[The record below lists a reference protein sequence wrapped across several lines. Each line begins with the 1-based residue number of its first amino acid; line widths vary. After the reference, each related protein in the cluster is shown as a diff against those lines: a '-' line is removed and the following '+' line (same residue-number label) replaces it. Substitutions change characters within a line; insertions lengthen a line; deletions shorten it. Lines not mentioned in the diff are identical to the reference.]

1 MSSQAQI
8 EANRQNAQLST
19 GPTSQTGK
27 AKSSHNALKTGLT
40 GRTVLLPTDDV
51 EAYTRHV
58 DRFLLDHQPATDAEK
73 TLVQSVADT
82 EWRLLRIPSLE
93 SGIYAVGRRQL
104 AEQFAGEPDS
114 AVRTAMIEAQVF
126 LTFRKDLNNLALQ
139 ETRLRRQRETDVVE
153 LKALQ
158 KQRKENADSQMH
170 KAAEYYRIA
179 NKCGGAPFDPELFG
193 FEFTIEQIEDHIGLA
208 NARQF
213 VLGSAPASFS
223 KENFEQYMS
232 SRTSLRRKLGGM
244 DGRTRR

>member
-8 EANRQNAQLST
+8 EANRANSQLST
-19 GPTSQTGK
+19 GAKTETGK

-51 EAYTRHV
+51 EAYTHHV
-58 DRFLLDHQPATDAEK
+58 ERFLLDYQPATDAEK

-104 AEQFAGEPDS
+104 AAEFSDEPDP
-114 AVRTAMIEAQVF
+114 AVRAVMIEAQVF
-126 LTFRKDLNNLALQ
+126 LTFRKDLRNLALQ
-139 ETRLRRQRETDVVE
+139 ETRLRRQRETDAAE

-158 KQRKENADSQMH
+158 TRRKDNADSQIR

-179 NKCGGAPFDPELFG
+179 NKSGRAPFDPELFG
-193 FEFTIEQIEDHIGLA
+193 FEFTIQQIEDHIGLD
-208 NARQF
+208 NARSF
-213 VLGSAPASFS
+213 VLGSSSSFS
-223 KENFEQYMS
+223 KEDFERFMS
-232 SRTSLRRKLGGM
+232 SHTTK
-244 DGRTRR
+244 